1 MDFPPSL
8 FHDLLA
14 GSARAWGRFVRAAA
28 PLIAWQ
34 VRRCFARYGTPLDPM
49 DMEDVSQDA
58 FIRLS
63 RADFAVLRRFD
74 PTRAK
79 LSTYVGVIAHSACV
93 DHLRKRRQANENIDD
108 HAPYLVAQGST
119 DPSHEDAEAIKALVP
134 ATLLSPQ
141 QHVILAKLFEDDQDV
156 EDVANDLGLAA
167 QTVRS
172 AKHKALT
179 KIRRHFDQH
188 PELRDT
194 A

>member
-1 MDFPPSL
+1 MDFPTAHLNDL
-8 FHDLLA
+8 FA
-14 GSARAWGRFVRAAA
+14 GSARAWGQFVRAAA

-34 VRRCFARYGTPLDPM
+34 VRRCFARYGAPLDPM
-49 DMEDVSQDA
+49 DLEDVSQDA

-74 PTRAK
+74 PARAK
-79 LSTYVGVIAHSACV
+79 LGTYLGVIAHSACV
-93 DHLRKRRQANENIDD
+93 DHLRKRREAHENVDD
-108 HAPYLVAQGST
+108 HAPYLAAQGAAGPGS
-119 DPSHEDAEAIKALVP
+119 DDAGAIEALVP
-134 ATLLSPQ
+134 ATLLSPRQ
-141 QHVILAKLFEDDQDV
+141 QAILVKLFEDDQDV

-179 KIRRHFDQH
+179 KLRRHFDQH